1 MTNQQLEQIQQYA
14 TMRNAPRDTMR
25 YGVYPNADKALRE
38 YQALQSWL
46 ADNPDWQQPHADMV
60 AAVLPYV
67 VTLQQAMTTIV
78 TVMRAIEKA
87 APGTFGIELPTE
99 DKPE

>member
-1 MTNQQLEQIQQYA
+1 MTNEQLAKNIEYA
-14 TMRNAPRDTMR
+14 AKRNAPRDTMR
-25 YGVYPNADKALRE
+25 YGVYPNAAKALDE
-38 YQALQSWL
+38 YAALQQWL
-46 ADNPDWQQPHADMV
+46 TDNPDWQQPHADMV

-67 VTLQQAMTTIV
+67 QALQQAMTTIV

-87 APGTFGIELPTE
+87 APGTFGLELPAE